1 MNAETLPVTDE
12 PLMGGPVD
20 TPTFLRVAPAPLTVG
35 IDGLAELLGYT
46 HSSIKSIRVRQ
57 PNRLPPACV
66 PPGSRQ
72 PRWIVADVIAWLRA
86 HREPAC
92 AAANE
97 GESPVAPKSHAGR
110 PSKAEQIAKRQLA
123 AAAAGGA
130 A

>member
-12 PLMGGPVD
+12 PLMGGPAD

-72 PRWIVADVIAWLRA
+72 PRWIVADVIAWLRE
-86 HREPAC
+86 HRERD
-92 AAANE
+92 AASEPIA
-97 GESPVAPKSHAGR
+97 APKPHAGR
-110 PSKAEQIAKRQLA
+110 PSKAQQIAKRQLA
-123 AAAAGGA
+123 AIAAGGA